1 MEVTKYLAKF
11 ATEFLIYGYMYKIDS
26 LLKKITSTSNEG
38 NLRFYKRNLPLTKQS
53 INEGYF
59 TTQKNYRRI
68 AVIIAVDVFI
78 NNGEFEHYKA
88 DFDIAKA
95 MLRRSP
101 NIRPEK
107 ISNMLCDIHH
117 DVRQYLKILGIAV
130 EIPKREL

>member
-1 MEVTKYLAKF
+1 MVKIAKF
-11 ATEFLIYGYMYKIDS
+11 KDIAHFRAI
-26 LLKKITSTSNEG
+26 KKIIKTSSNKE
-38 NLRFYKRNLPLTKQS
+38 LRFYANNLPMDKHCLSYGCYTNS
-53 INEGYF
+53 
-59 TTQKNYRRI
+59 KNYRRI

-130 EIPKREL
+130 DIPNREK

>member
-1 MEVTKYLAKF
+1 MVKIAKF
-11 ATEFLIYGYMYKIDS
+11 KDISHFWAI
-26 LLKKITSTSNEG
+26 KKIIKTSSNKE
-38 NLRFYKRNLPLTKQS
+38 LRFYANNLPMDKHCLSYGCYTNS
-53 INEGYF
+53 
-59 TTQKNYRRI
+59 KNYRRI

-117 DVRQYLKILGIAV
+117 DVRRYLKILGIAV
-130 EIPKREL
+130 DIPNREK

>member
-1 MEVTKYLAKF
+1 MVKITKFKDIAHF
-11 ATEFLIYGYMYKIDS
+11 WAI
-26 LLKKITSTSNEG
+26 KKIIKTSSNKE
-38 NLRFYKRNLPLTKQS
+38 LRFYANNLPMDKHCLSYGCYTNS
-53 INEGYF
+53 
-59 TTQKNYRRI
+59 KNYRRI

-130 EIPKREL
+130 DIPNREK

>member
-1 MEVTKYLAKF
+1 MGE
-11 ATEFLIYGYMYKIDS
+11 IYS
-26 LLKKITSTSNEG
+26 LLKKITSTSNER
-38 NLRFYKRNLPLTKQS
+38 NLKFYKRNLPMAKKC
-53 INEGYF
+53 INDGYF
-59 TTQKNYRRI
+59 TTSKNYRRI

-95 MLRRSP
+95 MLCRSP

-117 DVRQYLKILGIAV
+117 DVRRYLKILGIAV
-130 EIPKREL
+130 NIPNREK